1 MSPPG
6 ALKSPSNHSARLL
19 QQTDQKPELLRRSR
33 FSETY
38 KREKSAPT
46 LRGMPQIRDRGLSI
60 SAFPFRAKEVVSQ
73 GIFKGN
79 KKQRCRYAT

>member
-6 ALKSPSNHSARLL
+6 ALKSPSNHSAHLL
-19 QQTDQKPELLRRSR
+19 QQTDQILELMKRSW

-38 KREKSAPT
+38 KKGTFPPT

-79 KKQRCRYAT
+79 KKQRCRDAT